1 MKKLKDCIRLFLIFF
16 KIGLFTFGGGYA
28 MISVI
33 THEVVEK
40 KKYIDSEEFS
50 DVVAIAESTPGP
62 IAINSATYIG
72 YKKAGIL
79 GAISASI
86 GVALPS
92 LIIIYLISLFF
103 SKVLEYPLVKRA
115 FSGIQCGV
123 SVLII
128 TAGLKLLK
136 NVKKNAISYVL
147 MAASLLL
154 LILINFTN
162 VGISTIYFV
171 IVGAIL
177 GIAIYYR
184 PKKKKTS
191 ENKNKA
197 DNRPIDG
204 DLDKNAE
211 ISDGKNESVTAS
223 IKKGKVRRTFKIAM
237 LAVTGSVIL
246 ILLYFGA
253 IYEIIGK
260 DAILNLS
267 NSRFYQG
274 FLNVSELFA
283 TFFKV
288 GLFSFGGGYGMLPL
302 MLEETVGNGWL
313 TELEFANFL
322 AVAESTPGP
331 IAVNMATYVGSTQ
344 GGLLGSV
351 MATIGVITP
360 SVIVILVIVALLK
373 NFLNNTIVR
382 SALYGMKPV
391 ICGMIL
397 ATGIDLAIT
406 NVFPKIEEFSFVGFS
421 PVALCITMVIAFIT
435 VLVKKVFK
443 KNVSPILLIV
453 VSAGLGML
461 LTI

>member
-1 MKKLKDCIRLFLIFF
+1 
-16 KIGLFTFGGGYA
+16 

-72 YKKAGIL
+72 YRKAGVL

-103 SKVLEYPLVKRA
+103 AKVLEYPLVKRA

-177 GIAIYYR
+177 GIAIYYT
-184 PKKKKTS
+184 PKKKDTAKKQ
-191 ENKNKA
+191 KNA
-197 DNRPIDG
+197 NNRPIGG
-204 DLDKNAE
+204 DLDKNGASLDSE
-211 ISDGKNESVTAS
+211 NEALNAS
-223 IKKGKVRRTFKIAM
+223 IKKAKVRRLVNI
-237 LAVTGSVIL
+237 VTLTVTALVIL
-246 ILLYFGA
+246 TLLYFGA
-253 IYEIIGK
+253 IYKVVGK
-260 DAILNLS
+260 EVILNLS
-267 NSRFYQG
+267 NSRFYKG

-344 GGLLGSV
+344 GGLLGSI

-360 SVIVILVIVALLK
+360 SVIVILIIVALLK
-373 NFLNNTIVR
+373 NFLQYTIVR

-397 ATGIDLAIT
+397 ATGIDLAVT

-421 PVALCITMVIAFIT
+421 PAALCITMVIAFIT

-453 VSAGLGML
+453 VSACLGML